1 MNKKKET
8 LKLSVGKPFVNE
20 HGVIYFLK
28 CHQDPDIFKVRIE
41 EAKLL
46 DGDKNKFSSTQKFT
60 LVLAPEQK
68 KNVSSASNTVKCLVA
83 SWGKLSVTDRKLN
96 SFDKDSELQT
106 VSLSKAQ
113 QENDVKKTLNNSDIE
128 IACDSLF
135 VSTSGEMYLRWRL
148 I

>member
-1 MNKKKET
+1 MNKKNT
-8 LKLSVGKPFVNE
+8 NSLSLKLSVGKPFVND

-46 DGDKNKFSSTQKFT
+46 EGDKNKFSSPQKFT
-60 LVLAPEQK
+60 LILTPEQK
-68 KNVSSASNTVKCLVA
+68 KNVSSASNTLKCLVA

-113 QENDVKKTLNNSDIE
+113 
-128 IACDSLF
+128 
-135 VSTSGEMYLRWRL
+135 
-148 I
+148 